1 MAGTQPTAV
10 IVGGGHNGLVAA
22 TLLARAGVKTTLLE
36 RRETLGGATVSERPF
51 PGVDVR
57 LSRYAYLVSLFPRE
71 LARELGIELELRRR
85 TISSY
90 TPDGDGGLLV
100 DESDD
105 ARTAASLERV
115 TGDPG
120 AFDAWKRFYA
130 GTRRVADALFPTL
143 LGPLPSR
150 EQARALVGDDALWE
164 SLFERPLGET
174 LEQVFPDDLVR
185 GIVLTDGL
193 VGTFAGAHDADLRQN
208 RCFLYHVIGGGW
220 DVPVG
225 GMGALADALVTA
237 ARDAGAELRTG
248 AEAVELVSDGQHAR
262 VLCADGSDLEADHV
276 LCGAAPVELDRLLDR
291 KSSQPKPQGAQLKVN
306 MVLERLPALRDG
318 SVDPRDAF
326 AGTFHVNERASQ
338 FTAAFEQAAAGEVP
352 DVPPLEIYCHSLADP
367 SIVGPELRERG
378 VQTLTLFAFHM
389 PAALFA
395 RDHDAVKQLAL
406 ARTVASLDSV
416 LAEPVEGCLL
426 RTPGG
431 EPCIEAKTPAEVE
444 TEIGMPGGNIFHRD
458 LQWPFAEGEGEAGS
472 WGVETELANVWL
484 CGSGARRGG
493 GVSGIPGH
501 NAARAVL
508 DVILRPP
515 ARNRRAAAG

>member
-1 MAGTQPTAV
+1 MAGHQPSAV

-22 TLLARAGVKTTLLE
+22 TLLARAGVRTTVLE

-51 PGVDVR
+51 AGVDVR

-100 DESDD
+100 DDGDD
-105 ARTAASLERV
+105 ARTAASMERV
-115 TGDPG
+115 TGDPA
-120 AFDAWKRFYA
+120 AFESWKRFHA
-130 GTRRVADALFPTL
+130 GTRRVAQALFPTL
-143 LGPLPSR
+143 LGPLPTR
-150 EQARALVGDDALWE
+150 GQARALVGDDALWE
-164 SLFERPLGET
+164 SLFERPLGEL
-174 LEQVFPDDLVR
+174 LEQALPDDLVR

-225 GMGALADALVTA
+225 GMGALTDALTA
-237 ARDAGAELRTG
+237 TARAAGAELRTG
-248 AEAVELVSDGQHAR
+248 AEVVELVSDGRTAR
-262 VLCADGSDLEADHV
+262 MLCADGRDIEADHV
-276 LCGAAPVELDRLLDR
+276 LCGAAPVVLDRLLDR
-291 KSSQPKPQGAQLKVN
+291 KTTGPKPEGAQLKVN
-306 MVLERLPALRDG
+306 MVLERLPALRDPQ
-318 SVDPRDAF
+318 VDPRDAF

-338 FTAAFEQAAAGEVP
+338 FAGAFEQASAGEVP
-352 DVPPLEIYCHSLADP
+352 DAPPIEIYCHSLADP

-389 PAALFA
+389 PARLFA
-395 RDHDAVKQLAL
+395 RDHDAVKELAL
-406 ARTVASLDSV
+406 RRAISSLDSV
-416 LAEPVEGCLL
+416 LAEPIEGCLL
-426 RTPGG
+426 RTPDGD
-431 EPCIEAKTPAEVE
+431 PCVEAKTPVEVE
-444 TEIGMPGGNIFHRD
+444 AEIGMPGGNIFHRD
-458 LQWPFAEGEGEAGS
+458 LQWPFAEDEGEAGS
-472 WGVETELANVWL
+472 WGVETEFANVWL

-508 DVILRPP
+508 DAI
-515 ARNRRAAAG
+515 AGRNRQAAAG

>member
-1 MAGTQPTAV
+1 MAGAQPSAV

-22 TLLARAGVKTTLLE
+22 TLLARAGVRTTLLE
-36 RRETLGGATVSERPF
+36 RRDTLGGATVSERPF

-71 LARELGIELELRRR
+71 LARELEIDLALRRR

-90 TPDGDGGLLV
+90 TPDGEGGLLI
-100 DESDD
+100 DEADD
-105 ARTAASLERV
+105 ERTAASMEQV
-115 TGDPG
+115 TGDAR
-120 AFDAWKRFYA
+120 AFDSWKRFHA
-130 GTRRVADALFPTL
+130 GARRVAQALFPTM
-143 LGPLPSR
+143 LGPLPTR

-174 LEQVFPDDLVR
+174 LERAFPDDLVR

-193 VGTFAGAHDADLRQN
+193 VGTFAGAHDDDLRQN

-225 GMGALADALVTA
+225 GMGAVADALA
-237 ARDAGAELRTG
+237 AAASAAGAELRTG
-248 AEAVELVSDGQHAR
+248 AEAVELVSDGRSAR

-276 LCGAAPVELDRLLDR
+276 LCGAAPVVLDRLLDR
-291 KSSQPKPQGAQLKVN
+291 KPAGPKPEGAQLKVN
-306 MVLERLPALRDG
+306 MVLERLPALRDRG
-318 SVDPRDAF
+318 VDPREAF
-326 AGTFHVNERASQ
+326 AGTFHVNERASR
-338 FTAAFEQAAAGEVP
+338 FAAAHEQACAGELP
-352 DVPPLEIYCHSLADP
+352 EVPPVEIYCHSLADP

-389 PAALFA
+389 PARLFT
-395 RDHDAVKQLAL
+395 RDHDTVKELAL
-406 ARTVASLDSV
+406 RRTIASLDSV

-426 RTPGG
+426 RTPAGD
-431 EPCIEAKTPAEVE
+431 PCIEAKTPAEVE
-444 TEIGMPGGNIFHRD
+444 AEIGMPGGNIFHRD
-458 LQWPFAEGEGEAGS
+458 LQWPFAEDADEAGA
-472 WGVETELANVWL
+472 WGVETDFANVWL

-493 GVSGIPGH
+493 CVSGIPGH

-508 DVILRPP
+508 DAL
-515 ARNRRAAAG
+515 AGRNRRAATG